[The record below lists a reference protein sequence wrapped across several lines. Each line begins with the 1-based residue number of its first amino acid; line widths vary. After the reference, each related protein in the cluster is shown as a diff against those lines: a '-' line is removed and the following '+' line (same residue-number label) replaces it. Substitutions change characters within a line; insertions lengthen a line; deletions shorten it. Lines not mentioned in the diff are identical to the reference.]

1 MAKEKKFYLY
11 KLIVVIILAIAVIFV
26 LKTATNYKKDE
37 IIGKTNLVINN
48 SNTTKDLKNDV
59 VVENGVVYISTKD
72 IANFFDDHIFY
83 DNKYDQI
90 ITTTETKVAT
100 LKLNE
105 NKSTINGATVDLV
118 APAKK
123 IGEQFYL
130 PFSEIS
136 ESVYNVET
144 TYVKNTD
151 TVVLVSLDRELTYA
165 NSSKNNSVKSK
176 PTVLS
181 KTVDKIEK
189 GDNVT
194 IIPKKTD
201 EESGW
206 TKITTENGKIG
217 YVKTSTLANTKKI
230 RDNFTIEKQIQ
241 GNVSLVWEYFSKYG
255 KAPQRT
261 EQIDGINVVAPTFF
275 SLATSEKGAIVA
287 NVGQAGQNYINWAHS
302 NGYKVWPWI
311 ANEATNKEEKDFTSS
326 ILNDYKSREKLINS
340 ILTAVEM
347 YNLDGINLDFENM
360 YESDKDAYTRLV
372 IELAPR
378 LKELGKVLSVDVTAP
393 DGSPDWSL
401 CFNRNVIGDVAD
413 YIIFMAYDQHNNSS
427 SEAGTVAGCDWVEA
441 NIKKFLG
448 QEGVKPEK
456 IILAMPFYTRVWNVT
471 DGGLSSSAVDMK
483 SQATL
488 IPVDAKITW
497 DDSLKQNLAEYE
509 KNGKSYKVWM
519 EDEQSLKY
527 KLELVKKYNLA
538 GGAFW
543 RKGQEID
550 SVWTLIKENL

>member
-1 MAKEKKFYLY
+1 MAKEKRFYIY
-11 KLIVVIILAIAVIFV
+11 KLIVVLVFALAVWFV
-26 LKTATNYKKDE
+26 LKTATNYIKDD
-37 IIGKTNLVINN
+37 IVGKTNLVINN
-48 SNTTKDLKNDV
+48 SNTTKNLKNDV
-59 VVENGVVYISTKD
+59 IVENGVVYVSTKD

-90 ITTTETKVAT
+90 ITTSETKVAT

-105 NKSTINGATVDLV
+105 NKAKVNGSTVDLV
-118 APAKK
+118 ASAKK

-144 TYVKNTD
+144 TYIEDTN

-165 NSSKNNSVKSK
+165 NSSKKNSVKSK
-176 PTVLS
+176 PTMFS

-194 IIPKKTD
+194 VVPSKNGD
-201 EESGW
+201 ENGW
-206 TKITTENGKIG
+206 TKVTTENGKIG
-217 YVKTSTLANTKKI
+217 YVKATTLANTKKI
-230 RDNFTIEKQIQ
+230 RDNLEMGKQIQ
-241 GNVSLVWEYFSKYG
+241 GNVSLVWEYFSKYA

-261 EQIDGINVVAPTFF
+261 EKIDGVNVVAPTFF
-275 SLATSEKGAIVA
+275 SLSDSKKGAIVA

-302 NGYKVWPWI
+302 NGYRVWPWV
-311 ANEATNKEEKDFTSS
+311 ANEATNKADKDLTSE
-326 ILNDYKSREKLINS
+326 ILNDYKLREKLINS
-340 ILTAVEM
+340 IVSAVEM

-360 YESDKDAYTRLV
+360 YESDKDAYSRLV

-413 YIIFMAYDQHNNSS
+413 YVIFMAYDQHNQSS
-427 SEAGTVAGCDWVEA
+427 TEAGTVAGCDWVEA
-441 NIKKFLG
+441 NINKFLG

-483 SQATL
+483 SQSTL
-488 IPVDAKITW
+488 IPGDAKITW

-509 KNGKSYKVWM
+509 KNGRTYKVWM
-519 EDEQSLKY
+519 EDAKSLKC
-527 KLELVKKYNLA
+527 KLDLVKKYSLA

-543 RKGQEID
+543 RKDQETSD
-550 SVWTLIKENL
+550 VWKVINENL